1 MITCTNANL
10 SNRYPSSVI
19 GLRVALG
26 INSALNPPMDIR
38 AIRKANLLHL
48 VGKEETAADFARKV
62 GVDPKQVS
70 HILTGFRN
78 MGHEIARRIEDALDM
93 QPGAMDSP
101 LLEAMADNLKN
112 YLAEPRAEYADDIV
126 LIPFIDAQVGAGPGV
141 QNGDERTLDLHQ
153 YSRAWID
160 RNGLHAPALRRVK
173 VTGDSMRP
181 TIFDGDVALVNTAER
196 KITNGKVFA
205 FIVDGEARVKRLFKQ
220 FDGRIRVVS
229 DNPDKLQFPDE
240 FLTPDHMPEMVGRVV
255 DRSGKADL

>member
-1 MITCTNANL
+1 MALGKRIAERLAQLEKSQTWLAERSGVDEGTISALITRDSQRSQFAPALATAL
-10 SNRYPSSVI
+10 DVDILWLLTGEQVSGSLKLGAAGPVI
-19 GLRVALG
+19 GLP
-26 INSALNPPMDIR
+26 S
-38 AIRKANLLHL
+38 NLYS
-48 VGKEETAADFARKV
+48 RS
-62 GVDPKQVS
+62 GVEQD
-70 HILTGFRN
+70 
-78 MGHEIARRIEDALDM
+78 
-93 QPGAMDSP
+93 
-101 LLEAMADNLKN
+101 
-112 YLAEPRAEYADDIV
+112 RAEYADEIV

-141 QNGDERTLDLHQ
+141 QNGDERTLDLHK
-153 YSRAWID
+153 YSRTWIE

>member
-1 MITCTNANL
+1 MHE
-10 SNRYPSSVI
+10 Y
-19 GLRVALG
+19 
-26 INSALNPPMDIR
+26 
-38 AIRKANLLHL
+38 AIRKSRLSQLIADRFDGNRSRFCEATGEDPTYVSRLYS
-48 VGKEETAADFARKV
+48 KNPAQAKPFTET
-62 GVDPKQVS
+62 
-70 HILTGFRN
+70 
-78 MGHEIARRIEDALDM
+78 IARRIETALNLPKGWLDNEL
-93 QPGAMDSP
+93 D
-101 LLEAMADNLKN
+101 AMADNLKN
-112 YLAEPRAEYADDIV
+112 YLAEQRAPYGDEIV
-126 LIPFIDAQVGAGPGV
+126 MIPFVDAQVGAGPGV
-141 QNGDERTLDLHQ
+141 SNGDERTLDLHQ

-160 RNGLHAPALRRVK
+160 KNGLHAPALRRVK
-173 VTGDSMRP
+173 VAGDSMRP

>member
-1 MITCTNANL
+1 M
-10 SNRYPSSVI
+10 
-19 GLRVALG
+19 ALG
-26 INSALNPPMDIR
+26 KRIAERLAELDKSQTWLAERSGVDEGTISALITRDSQRSQFAPALAR
-38 AIRKANLLHL
+38 AL
-48 VGKEETAADFARKV
+48 
-62 GVDPKQVS
+62 GVD
-70 HILTGFRN
+70 LLWFMTGE
-78 MGHEIARRIEDALDM
+78 GE
-93 QPGAMDSP
+93 PGPLKFNAMDPAVDAPRVMYSRASAEQS
-101 LLEAMADNLKN
+101 LAD
-112 YLAEPRAEYADDIV
+112 YADEIV

-141 QNGDERTLDLHQ
+141 SNGDERTLDLHQ

-160 RNGLHAPALRRVK
+160 KNGLHAPALRRVK
-173 VTGDSMRP
+173 VAGDSMRP

>member
-1 MITCTNANL
+1 
-10 SNRYPSSVI
+10 
-19 GLRVALG
+19 
-26 INSALNPPMDIR
+26 
-38 AIRKANLLHL
+38 
-48 VGKEETAADFARKV
+48 
-62 GVDPKQVS
+62 
-70 HILTGFRN
+70 
-78 MGHEIARRIEDALDM
+78 
-93 QPGAMDSP
+93 
-101 LLEAMADNLKN
+101 
-112 YLAEPRAEYADDIV
+112 
-126 LIPFIDAQVGAGPGV
+126 
-141 QNGDERTLDLHQ
+141 
-153 YSRAWID
+153 
-160 RNGLHAPALRRVK
+160 LRRVK

>member
-1 MITCTNANL
+1 MNIGKRIKQLRGERSVQDCADAIGVTRSAWYQWEEKEDDQSIKGENMLKLARFFGISIEEFASEQPSAMPRVLYSRGNAA
-10 SNRYPSSVI
+10 REP
-19 GLRVALG
+19 
-26 INSALNPPMDIR
+26 
-38 AIRKANLLHL
+38 
-48 VGKEETAADFARKV
+48 AAD
-62 GVDPKQVS
+62 
-70 HILTGFRN
+70 
-78 MGHEIARRIEDALDM
+78 
-93 QPGAMDSP
+93 
-101 LLEAMADNLKN
+101 
-112 YLAEPRAEYADDIV
+112 YDDEIV
-126 LIPFIDAQVGAGPGV
+126 LIPFVDAQVGAGPGV
-141 QNGDERTLDLHQ
+141 SNGDERTLDLHQ
-153 YSRAWID
+153 YSRTWIE

>member
-10 SNRYPSSVI
+10 SNRYPSSDI
-19 GLRVALG
+19 LRRVAPA
-26 INSALNPPMDIR
+26 IKSALNAPMDIR
-38 AIRKANLLHL
+38 EIRRANLQYL
-48 VGKEETAADFARKV
+48 VDKEETAADFARRV

-78 MGHEIARRIEDALDM
+78 MGHEIARRIEGALEMRQGQMDA
-93 QPGAMDSP
+93 P
-101 LLEAMADNLKN
+101 LLDAMAGNLKN
-112 YLAEPRAEYADDIV
+112 YLAERRAEYGDEIV
-126 LIPFIDAQVGAGPGV
+126 MIPFVDAQVGAGPGV
-141 QNGDERTLDLHQ
+141 SNGDEATLDLHQ

-173 VTGDSMRP
+173 VAGDSMRP